1 MTGVTM
7 KRIDI
12 LKNQAY
18 ISNIQQD
25 RGGSLSFDIH
35 HAYRGLL
42 IKGLWRSSLND
53 IIVEYRLENGYLS
66 VVIPVDFLLEK
77 ESYFDLFYESIKN
90 HAKRII
96 DEYEVRRIKEE
107 MRVFL
112 TSTEYVKE
120 VTMSY
125 GDTIRFICNTD
136 NDEGIRIYG
145 DIFSNKSVRMF
156 IEYMGETEQ
165 VLVLYRELKNNPLE
179 TMRNVKYLAH
189 KLRFERSRI

>member
-1 MTGVTM
+1 M
-7 KRIDI
+7 KRINI
-12 LKNQAY
+12 LKQYAY

-25 RGGSLSFDIH
+25 RKGSLSFDIH
-35 HAYRGLL
+35 HAYRGLH
-42 IKGLWRSSLND
+42 IKGLWTSSLHD
-53 IIVEYRLENGYLS
+53 IVVEYRLDNGYLS
-66 VVIPVDFLLEK
+66 VVIPVDFLLERD
-77 ESYFDLFYESIKN
+77 SYFDLFYESIKN

-112 TSTEYVKE
+112 SSTEYVKE

-145 DIFSNKSVRMF
+145 DIFSNKTVRMF

-165 VLVLYRELKNNPLE
+165 VIVLYSELKNKPLE
-179 TMRNVKYLAH
+179 TMRHVKDLAH
-189 KLRFERSRI
+189 TLRFERSRI